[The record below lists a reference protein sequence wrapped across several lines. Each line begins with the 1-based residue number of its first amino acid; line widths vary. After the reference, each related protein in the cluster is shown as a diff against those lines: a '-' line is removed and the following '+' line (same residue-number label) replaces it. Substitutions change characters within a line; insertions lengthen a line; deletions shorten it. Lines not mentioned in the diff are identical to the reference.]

1 MIDKYH
7 KGNHSYCKIISL
19 YDLLRTREI
28 QRLQVDD
35 DGSQNVLLPPLHMDK
50 VLDLELHM
58 PHMLE
63 QHVHGLDVHNTLVIG
78 QMLRLLFHLRIHMS
92 CNIRYTQR
100 ASHHSQC

>member
-1 MIDKYH
+1 MV
-7 KGNHSYCKIISL
+7 SWWVYCGACL
-19 YDLLRTREI
+19 DWREI
-28 QRLQVDD
+28 QTLQVND
-35 DGSQNVLLPPLHMDK
+35 DGSPNVLLPPLHMDK

-63 QHVHGLDVHNTLVIG
+63 QHVHGLDVRNTLVIG